1 MRHSP
6 YGPGPGALTA
16 PVKNAAMG
24 QAGMPDAIRIT
35 VEGFGAHPQH
45 EAHSRAYIAGEGG
58 REMPLGMR
66 HGGVRA
72 ALAIA
77 LSALP
82 LHLARAAETTGRP
95 ELSTLEAYV
104 SALLSLDRHEIAALM
119 LTLGVL
125 CFAVVTA
132 ILLVRTRGRLAEL
145 EASSRDESATSRA
158 AIDRAYALLLSEQQI
173 LVAWAAGSDEPE
185 IIGDP
190 TLVTAAE
197 TPQRVLAFG
206 TWLEPETAGEM
217 ERSVDALRARGVA
230 FAMTMATFA
239 GRILEAKGQVTGGR
253 AILRLREVSGIKHE
267 LAELARRHQK
277 QLEDT
282 AATRA
287 LIEAMAAPVWARD
300 DAGKLVFANQAYA
313 RAVESQDGTEAVDR
327 GIELFDRGAR
337 TELLRA
343 HELVETYSGR
353 LPAVV
358 AGQRRSF
365 DVMTVPAG
373 RGSAGIALDATEAEG
388 LRGEL
393 KRMMDAHRRT
403 LDQLATGVAIFGSN
417 QRLAF
422 YNTAYRLLWDLD
434 PIFLDQEPN
443 DSAVIDRLRA
453 SRKLPDEQDFRQ
465 WKTALYDA
473 YRAVEP
479 KEHMWHLP
487 DSRTMRVVT
496 TPNPEGGVIY
506 LFDDVTERLD
516 LERRYDALIRVQG
529 ETLDNLTEAVAV
541 FGSDGRLRLFNP
553 VFARMWR
560 LAPETLAERPHIES
574 LSQWTFPLHG
584 DHPVW
589 QSLRTTIT
597 AIENREPVM
606 GRLDRP
612 DGNVVDCA
620 TMPLPDGA
628 TLVTFQDVTDTVNV
642 ERALRE
648 RNEALEA
655 ADRLKI
661 DFVHH
666 VSYELRSPLTNI
678 IGFAHFLGDPITGPL
693 RDKQREYLNYITV
706 STNALLA
713 IINNILDLATI
724 DAGAMT
730 LNLGA
735 VDIRKTMEA
744 AAEGVQDR
752 LVKSGIQ
759 LEIRAAADI
768 GSFVADERRVRQ
780 SLFNLLANAVGFSP
794 GGETVTFTAQR
805 LNDAVMF
812 SVTDRGP
819 GIPDDVQDKVFDWF
833 ETHSLGSR
841 HRGTGLGL
849 SLVRSF
855 VELHGGSVTLES
867 AVGRGT
873 TVTCVF
879 PLDQTAERSAA

>member
-1 MRHSP
+1 
-6 YGPGPGALTA
+6 
-16 PVKNAAMG
+16 
-24 QAGMPDAIRIT
+24 MPDAIRIT

-45 EAHSRAYIAGEGG
+45 EARSRASIAGEGG

-66 HGGVRA
+66 HGRVRA
-72 ALAIA
+72 VLAIG

-82 LHLARAAETTGRP
+82 LHLARAAETTGRSEP
-95 ELSTLEAYV
+95 STLEAYV

-253 AILRLREVSGIKHE
+253 AILRLREVSGIKQE

-287 LIEAMAAPVWARD
+287 LIEAVAAPVWARD

-313 RAVESQDGTEAVDR
+313 RAVEAQDGTEAVDR

-434 PIFLDQEPN
+434 PIFLDQGPN
-443 DSAVIDRLRA
+443 DSAVLDRLRA

-487 DSRTMRVVT
+487 DGRTMRVVT

-560 LAPETLAERPHIES
+560 LAPETLAERPHIEA

-805 LNDAVMF
+805 LKDAVMF